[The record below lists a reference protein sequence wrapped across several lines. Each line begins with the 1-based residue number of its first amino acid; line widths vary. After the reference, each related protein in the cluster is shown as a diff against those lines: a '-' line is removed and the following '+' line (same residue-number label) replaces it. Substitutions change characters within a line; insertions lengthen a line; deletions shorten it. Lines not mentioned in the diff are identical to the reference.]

1 MSESKAD
8 IENHAAG
15 AASAGGPSHGGQ
27 PSGSNGNAGPPPGG
41 EESTILKKPDATQP
55 VAITDLKD
63 RQLGDFKL
71 LRRIGK
77 GGMAEVYLA
86 EQTALKRNV
95 AVKVL
100 REEMLSDDVHLKR
113 FEQEAKAAGGL
124 NHPNIVQVYT
134 IGHEEGVHYIAQEY
148 VQGMNLR
155 EYLNRQGPPG
165 LDKALRFMIQAA
177 SALQAAGD
185 AGVVHR
191 DIKPENILITRK
203 DEVKITDFGLAQLTL
218 PGENLNL
225 TQVGMTMG
233 TPLYMSPEQVNG
245 RKIDR
250 RSDLYSLGVTCYHML
265 CGVTPF
271 RGETALS
278 VAIQHVNADPPP
290 LKQQRPDL
298 PEIVCR
304 VIHRMMAK
312 NPDDRYQDAETL
324 LTDLNRIAEAH
335 RTNPAALAKMRL
347 TETAIPGVGPA
358 WLRPFLGWGWKRH
371 VATFSATAVSV
382 AAVAAAFGW
391 SNQPRDPF
399 QTEPPVKVSKVPLE
413 STALR
418 QYFRAIQIGD
428 EASYRA
434 VIDNFKGPEDRR
446 IRLRAKEVLAMIYL
460 RSERYAD
467 AAKIYRSFTIEDDKD
482 TTLIAKG
489 YAGLAI
495 IAFSKGR
502 YRESQRIIVDNKLLK
517 EDRLKYLE
525 GGRLK
530 YTELG
535 SMTDTISKRNL
546 EILQGGSKKLLPE
559 TTKSPPD

>member
-1 MSESKAD
+1 VFHVSEPKAD
-8 IENHAAG
+8 IENHAAD
-15 AASAGGPSHGGQ
+15 ASPGSEPLNGGRP
-27 PSGSNGNAGPPPGG
+27 PRSNGNPVVSPASIPS
-41 EESTILKKPDATQP
+41 ESTILKKPDATQP

-86 EQTALKRNV
+86 EQTTLKRNV

-100 REEMLSDDVHLKR
+100 REEMLTDDVHLKR

-134 IGHEEGVHYIAQEY
+134 IGHEGGVHYIAQEY

-155 EYLNRQGPPG
+155 EYLNRHGPPG
-165 LDKALRFMIQAA
+165 LELALRFMMQAA
-177 SALQAAGD
+177 SALQAASD

-218 PGENLNL
+218 PGENLHL

-298 PEIVCR
+298 PDIVCR
-304 VIHRMMAK
+304 VIHRLMSK

-324 LTDLNRIAEAH
+324 LTDLNRIAETY
-335 RTNPAALAKMRL
+335 RTNPSALAKLRL
-347 TETAIPGVGPA
+347 TETTVAGIGPV
-358 WLRPFLGWGWKRH
+358 WLRPFLGWSWRRH
-371 VATFSATAVSV
+371 VLTFVATAASV
-382 AAVAAAFGW
+382 AAIAAAIGW
-391 SNQPRDPF
+391 RSRLRDPF
-399 QTEPPVKVSKVPLE
+399 QTEPAADVSDVPIMP
-413 STALR
+413 TAMD
-418 QYFRAIQIGD
+418 QYFRAFQIGD

-434 VIDNFKGPEDRR
+434 VIDHFKDPKDRR
-446 IRLRAKEVLAMIYL
+446 IRLRAKEALAMIYL
-460 RSERYAD
+460 RGERYAD
-467 AAKIYRSFTIEDDKD
+467 AEKIYHGFTIEDDTDEILK
-482 TTLIAKG
+482 AKG
-489 YAGLAI
+489 YAGLAA
-495 IAFSKGR
+495 IAFCKGK
-502 YRESQRIIVDNKLLK
+502 YRESQEIIVDNKLLTS
-517 EDRLKYLE
+517 
-525 GGRLK
+525 GRLAN
-530 YTELG
+530 TQLG
-535 SMTDTISKRNL
+535 TQTQDISKRNL
-546 EILQGGSKKLLPE
+546 EMLQDRRKKIVPEKAGGTP
-559 TTKSPPD
+559 TD